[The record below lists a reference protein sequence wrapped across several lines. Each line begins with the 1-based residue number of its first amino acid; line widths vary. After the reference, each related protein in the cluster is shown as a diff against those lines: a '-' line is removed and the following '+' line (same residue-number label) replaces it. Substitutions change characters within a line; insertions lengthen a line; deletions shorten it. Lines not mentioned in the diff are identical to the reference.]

1 MTTSTSAST
10 SKSTLATL
18 TVLGRLRD
26 TPHLWVFVTV
36 CALLVALAT
45 LQLSSVRKDL
55 NSAQVGFDIQRRS
68 GALIG
73 THDSRWQGVETG
85 DELVSLNHIEITS
98 ENFFDVR
105 TSVTVGQPVTL
116 QLERDGVPFE
126 VTAEATPISVI
137 SALAF
142 IMRWLT
148 GVLLYML
155 GAGIFLLRPGA
166 KLSRLFFIFLSEVG
180 SLVLIMQGFPVP
192 IGVTFAFIGA
202 LFLTAPV
209 VGFHFFAL
217 FPTEL
222 SVSRFA
228 RYLYALNFVAFAVNI
243 GLQFKFGGA
252 SVASTS
258 LIRFFSVVSGLPV
271 FATVTYQFIRARRLK
286 DPRLASVTK
295 SLLIATVGGLMI
307 PLLSNTAVRALG
319 IEGGIAHQITAI
331 AVLFFAVT
339 TAMTLVRHN
348 PLEID
353 RYAASVVGYVVT
365 LGGLGG
371 VFVLMLF
378 TLPLVLKRLGVANN
392 SELLVGLTALTF
404 ISVGPVYRRMRK
416 AVDKWFSREQADAL
430 KTSEVLRRIG
440 DAVQNESRERSLSHI
455 VDAALVIG
463 ADQAA
468 LWQIDASGRSLH
480 RVVFKNGKP
489 EMPFVAREG
498 PIERALEKPC
508 GVSGLGPPRLPTE
521 TQQAVWEL
529 GIAMSAPV
537 RAHGVPVGFLGVGRR
552 SSGFGY
558 RDEDLSFLET
568 LASQAGLAMERGE
581 VITQIGRYRVEKRL
595 AQGGMA
601 EVFVA
606 WQLGPGG
613 FERKVALKR
622 LLPEL
627 AEDPTSA
634 AGLLDEARI
643 TARLQHQNI
652 AQVYEVGLEA
662 GQHFI
667 AMEFVD
673 GPPLRALVS
682 NQKRGGSPT
691 PLPIAL
697 SVAQGLLSALD
708 HAHQLH
714 DAGGAHLHVV
724 HRDVTPANVLVSN
737 RGETKL
743 VDFGLVMASTRLF
756 KTQTGVARGTVPFMS
771 PEQAIH
777 DDAIDLRSDVY
788 SAGATL
794 YELFTN
800 ERAFPEGPNGSKPLP
815 ISRANP
821 LLPDA
826 LDAVFTRATAVRAD
840 ERFATAGAFWEAI
853 RAATM
858 PTPVAPPAEVA
869 SWVALN
875 RAQPEPKVK
884 ALEGTRSLAV
894 PTDSNAK

>member
-1 MTTSTSAST
+1 MFIAI
-10 SKSTLATL
+10 
-18 TVLGRLRD
+18 
-26 TPHLWVFVTV
+26 
-36 CALLVALAT
+36 CLLLITIAT
-45 LQLSSVRKDL
+45 LQMVSIRADL
-55 NSAQVGFDIQRRS
+55 NSAQLGFDVQRRPGPVLL
-68 GALIG
+68 GA
-73 THDSRWQGVETG
+73 HDARWKGVETG
-85 DELVSLNHIEITS
+85 DELVSLNGQSIGSMNVFTY
-98 ENFFDVR
+98 R
-105 TSVTVGQPVTL
+105 LTLPVGEPATL
-116 QLERDGVPFE
+116 VLRHNGVPYE
-126 VTAEATPISVI
+126 VVADTTPITVI
-137 SALAF
+137 AGLAI

-148 GVLLYML
+148 GVLLYIL

-166 KLSRLFFIFLSEVG
+166 KLSWLFFIFVSEVG
-180 SLVLIMQGFPVP
+180 SLVLMMQSFPTPVA
-192 IGVTFAFIGA
+192 VTFGFLGA
-202 LFLTAPV
+202 LFLTVPV
-209 VGFHFFAL
+209 VGLQFFAL

-222 SVSRFA
+222 STA
-228 RYLYALNFVAFAVNI
+228 RYAKFMYPASAALFFYTEVVENVPGFSVDTTLLATSVVRLFSVLSALPLMATVVYQFVKARRAKDARLI
-243 GLQFKFGGA
+243 
-252 SVASTS
+252 SVTRS
-258 LIRFFSVVSGLPV
+258 LIV
-271 FATVTYQFIRARRLK
+271 AAI
-286 DPRLASVTK
+286 
-295 SLLIATVGGLMI
+295 GGLFV
-307 PLLSNTAVRALG
+307 PLVANTAVRVLG
-319 IEGGIAHQITAI
+319 IEGGFAHQVTAI
-331 AVLFFAVT
+331 AVLLFAVT

-378 TLPLVLKRLGVANN
+378 ALPLVLKRLGFANN

-430 KTSEVLRRIG
+430 KTSEVLRNIG
-440 DAVQNESRERSLSHI
+440 DAVQNLSREKSLVQI
-455 VDAALVIG
+455 VEAALVIG
-463 ADQAA
+463 SEQGA

-480 RVVFKNGKP
+480 RVVAKNGKA
-489 EMPFVAREG
+489 EMPFIARDG
-498 PIERALEKPC
+498 PIEKALDKAC
-508 GVSGLGPPRLPTE
+508 GVAGLGPARLSTE
-521 TQQAVWEL
+521 TQQALWEL
-529 GIAMSAPV
+529 GLAMSAPV

-552 SSGFGY
+552 TSGFGY

-568 LASQAGLAMERGE
+568 LASQAGLALERGE
-581 VITQIGRYRVEKRL
+581 VVTQIGRYRVEKRL

-601 EVFVA
+601 EVFIA

-627 AEDPTSA
+627 AEDPASA

-682 NQKRGGSPT
+682 NQKRSGGPT

-697 SVAQGLLSALD
+697 SIAQGLLSALD

-714 DAGGAHLHVV
+714 DANGAHLRVV

-777 DDAIDLRSDVY
+777 DDALDLRSDVY

-800 ERAFPEGPNGSKPLP
+800 ERAFPQGPNGSKPLP

-821 LLPDA
+821 QLPAGLDEVFAKGVA
-826 LDAVFTRATAVRAD
+826 LQANDRYAS
-840 ERFATAGAFWEAI
+840 AGELWLAI
-853 RAATM
+853 RAATL
-858 PTPVAPPAEVA
+858 PVEIASAAEVA
-869 SWVALN
+869 AWVSLN
-875 RAQPEPKVK
+875 RTQPELKPKGH
-884 ALEGTRSLAV
+884 EGTRSLAV
-894 PTDSNAK
+894 PTPG